1 MVDLKQTLSRFLSI
15 PGVWQAILV
24 GRDGLMIEGLTRD
37 GKDDMEAVGAIM
49 TTGLSTAEALGLEI
63 SRGSVIGVLME
74 YENGL
79 AFISTA
85 LNKLMNDTNA
95 TSVMLIDKSGQVIAT
110 QGTGVRR
117 NATSLGA
124 LLAGAFSSSRHIAEL
139 LGEKDFRTIFQQGV
153 KENIFTTMVEEQWLL
168 VIVFD
173 KLTHIGLVKV
183 LSKKASDEM
192 GRILERVRADT
203 SRTKS
208 SVINVQF
215 RSSVEDTIDL
225 LFRD

>member
-1 MVDLKQTLSRFLSI
+1 MEQLTNLIISDHELETITDALKR
-15 PGVWQAILV
+15 
-24 GRDGLMIEGLTRD
+24 LM
-37 GKDDMEAVGAIM
+37 
-49 TTGLSTAEALGLEI
+49 S
-63 SRGSVIGVLME
+63 
-74 YENGL
+74 
-79 AFISTA
+79 
-85 LNKLMNDTNA
+85 DTSA
-95 TSVMLIDKSGQVIAT
+95 TSVMLLDKSGQVISSLGMST
-110 QGTGVRR
+110 KR

-153 KENIFTTMVEEQWLL
+153 HENIYTTMVEEQWLL

-183 LSKKASDEM
+183 LSKKTSEEL
-192 GRILERVRADT
+192 GRTLDRVRTDT
-203 SRTKS
+203 SNQKS
-208 SVINVQF
+208 SVLNIQF

>member
-1 MVDLKQTLSRFLSI
+1 MEQLTN
-15 PGVWQAILV
+15 LV
-24 GRDGLMIEGLTRD
+24 
-37 GKDDMEAVGAIM
+37 
-49 TTGLSTAEALGLEI
+49 I
-63 SRGSVIGVLME
+63 SDRE
-74 YENGL
+74 L
-79 AFISTA
+79 AFISAA

-153 KENIFTTMVEEQWLL
+153 HENIYTTMVEDQWLL

-173 KLTHIGLVKV
+173 KLTQMPVVICSRLRPRRSARFSSTFCRSTWVPYMVSAH
-183 LSKKASDEM
+183 AS
-192 GRILERVRADT
+192 T
-203 SRTKS
+203 SIPFLARFS
-208 SVINVQF
+208 MSAHV
-215 RSSVEDTIDL
+215 
-225 LFRD
+225 

>member
-1 MVDLKQTLSRFLSI
+1 MEQ
-15 PGVWQAILV
+15 
-24 GRDGLMIEGLTRD
+24 LTNL
-37 GKDDMEAVGAIM
+37 I
-49 TTGLSTAEALGLEI
+49 I
-63 SRGSVIGVLME
+63 SDRE
-74 YENGL
+74 L

-110 QGTGVRR
+110 QGMGVRR

-124 LLAGAFSSSRHIAEL
+124 LIAGSFSSSRHIAEL

-153 KENIFTTMVEEQWLL
+153 HENIYTTIVEEQWLL

-183 LSKKASDEM
+183 LSKKVSDEM

>member
-1 MVDLKQTLSRFLSI
+1 MEQLTN
-15 PGVWQAILV
+15 LV
-24 GRDGLMIEGLTRD
+24 
-37 GKDDMEAVGAIM
+37 
-49 TTGLSTAEALGLEI
+49 I
-63 SRGSVIGVLME
+63 SDRE
-74 YENGL
+74 L
-79 AFISTA
+79 AFISAA

-124 LLAGAFSSSRHIAEL
+124 LLGAVFPSPRHIAEL

-192 GRILERVRADT
+192 GEFVKD
-203 SRTKS
+203 
-208 SVINVQF
+208 N
-215 RSSVEDTIDL
+215 
-225 LFRD
+225 

>member
-1 MVDLKQTLSRFLSI
+1 MEQLTNLIISDREL
-15 PGVWQAILV
+15 AI
-24 GRDGLMIEGLTRD
+24 
-37 GKDDMEAVGAIM
+37 
-49 TTGLSTAEALGLEI
+49 
-63 SRGSVIGVLME
+63 
-74 YENGL
+74 
-79 AFISTA
+79 ISTA

-110 QGTGVRR
+110 QGAGVRR

-124 LLAGAFSSSRHIAEL
+124 LLGGAFSSSRQIAEL
-139 LGEKDFRTIFQQGV
+139 LGERDFRTIFQQGV
-153 KENIFTTMVEEQWLL
+153 HQNIYTTMVEEQWLL

>member
-1 MVDLKQTLSRFLSI
+1 MEQLTNLIISDHELDTITDALK
-15 PGVWQAILV
+15 
-24 GRDGLMIEGLTRD
+24 
-37 GKDDMEAVGAIM
+37 
-49 TTGLSTAEALGLEI
+49 
-63 SRGSVIGVLME
+63 
-74 YENGL
+74 
-79 AFISTA
+79 
-85 LNKLMNDTNA
+85 KLMSDTSA
-95 TSVMLIDKSGQVIAT
+95 TSVMLLDKSGQVISSLGMST
-110 QGTGVRR
+110 KR

-153 KENIFTTMVEEQWLL
+153 HDNIYTTMVDEQWLL

-183 LSKKASDEM
+183 LSKKTSEEL
-192 GRILERVRADT
+192 GRTLDRVRTDT
-203 SRTKS
+203 NSQKS
-208 SVINVQF
+208 SVLNIQF

>member
-1 MVDLKQTLSRFLSI
+1 MEQLTN
-15 PGVWQAILV
+15 LV
-24 GRDGLMIEGLTRD
+24 ISDRELTT
-37 GKDDMEAVGAIM
+37 I
-49 TTGLSTAEALGLEI
+49 TA
-63 SRGSVIGVLME
+63 S
-74 YENGL
+74 
-79 AFISTA
+79 
-85 LNKLMNDTNA
+85 LNKLMSDTNA

-110 QGTGVRR
+110 QGSGTRR
-117 NATSLGA
+117 NATTLGA
-124 LLAGAFSSSRHIAEL
+124 LLAGAFSSSRHVAEL

-153 KENIFTTMVEEQWLL
+153 HENIYTTMVEEQWLL

-183 LSKKASDEM
+183 LSKKASDEL

-203 SRTKS
+203 TRTKS